1 MRARGA
7 FRTEGDGTG
16 PAQGSDP
23 ATATSDDSL
32 DRCCA
37 EEEGREVRTHA
48 GSFRTYV
55 RTCASG
61 GVRVALLLRF
71 VSLDENVGFVL
82 ATDGRTDP
90 GLVWL
95 LLFVCWTLGPD
106 CVFVELENVACPNLE
121 AIHPTRPDEMCLFV
135 SLSASKSRARFVDGS
150 LNSGP

>member
-37 EEEGREVRTHA
+37 EEEGREVRT
-48 GSFRTYV
+48 
-55 RTCASG
+55 CASG
-61 GVRVALLLRF
+61 GVRVAPLLRF

-135 SLSASKSRARFVDGS
+135 SLSASKSRARFVEGS